1 MEDIPDGS
9 KEGLDGQKKKG
20 LDGKGTELNAA
31 EKKFSGPVPLPH

>member
-9 KEGLDGQKKKG
+9 KEGLDGPKKG

>member
-1 MEDIPDGS
+1 MD
-9 KEGLDGQKKKG
+9 KKKKG